1 MDMSIII
8 PLLAG
13 LVIIIAWY
21 ASAHGRRRQDAF
33 RRTARQRGLSYTKRA
48 DIHDIG
54 EFRDLHIFAKGSRTT
69 VKNLIRVNKGRVHI
83 QLFDYQYREGTGH
96 SSRATRQTVFAA
108 SSDRLNMPACMLYPR
123 SLFSLIG
130 SILGKK
136 EIDVSS
142 NKAFSKTYVVQ
153 GVDEGAIRALFTD
166 VVIRYFEKKPG
177 LTLEGNGN
185 RLICYRSGRLEGPDE
200 ISSFF
205 DNGQE
210 ILRFFESNH

>member
-8 PLLAG
+8 PLLAA

-21 ASAHGRRRQDAF
+21 VSAHGRRRQDAF

-48 DIHDIG
+48 DLRDIG
-54 EFRDLHIFAKGSRTT
+54 EFMDLHVFAKGSGTT
-69 VKNLIRVNKGRVHI
+69 VKNLIRGNKGRARI
-83 QLFDYQYREGTGH
+83 QLFDYEYREGTGH

-108 SSDRLNMPACMLYPR
+108 SSDRLNMPACMMYPR
-123 SLFSLIG
+123 SLFSMIG
-130 SILGKK
+130 SMLGKK
-136 EIDVSS
+136 EIDLSS

-153 GVDEGAIRALFTD
+153 GDDEETIRALFSD
-166 VVIRYFEKKPG
+166 VIIRYFEKKPG
-177 LTLEGNGN
+177 LSLEGNGN
-185 RLICYRSGRLEGPDE
+185 RLICYRSDRLEGPDE